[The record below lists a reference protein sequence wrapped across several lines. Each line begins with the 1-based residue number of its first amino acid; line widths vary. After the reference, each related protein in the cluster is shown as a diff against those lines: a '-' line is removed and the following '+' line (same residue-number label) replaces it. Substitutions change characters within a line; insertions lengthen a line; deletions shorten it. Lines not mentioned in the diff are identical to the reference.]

1 MQIFLNLDGKQEGP
15 YSLEQLQAWL
25 QSGQLAPETPAW
37 YDDLADWMLR
47 VTNKYPPFSGK
58 P

>member
-1 MQIFLNLDGKQEGP
+1 L
-15 YSLEQLQAWL
+15 
-25 QSGQLAPETPAW
+25 QLAPETPAW

-47 VTNKYPPFSGK
+47 VTAYLWMMTDKYPPFSGK